1 MFSSIIGLGRL
12 EKAVLVVFSAISSQ
26 VFAQGVIAPGPAMN
40 LARSGHTAT
49 LLADGTVLIAGGNS
63 GLVLN
68 AETYDPS
75 TGALTPTGPMVNDY
89 ATATLLPDGRVLL
102 VGAIAQLY
110 NPSTRTFAVARI
122 GTTDYGCA
130 ATLLNNGKV
139 LFTGDPPPYGPSAT
153 AELYDPETG
162 NFAPTGQYASI
173 EIARMDH
180 ATGPSNG
187 GSDCRRATLLANGTI
202 LVVVGIAA
210 EIHDPQTNAFSLTG
224 TLTKYPS
231 GLVSTLPLWQDPSR
245 ATLLLNGM
253 VLFSGGDGDLG
264 PSSEAWLYDLSTGTF
279 QPTGP
284 MITPRAENTV
294 TLLPDGTVFAAGS
307 YELGGDLNPNPRAI
321 GATEFYDS
329 TAATFFNSPDRI
341 TPRFDHTATLL
352 ADGRVF
358 IAGGTTGVYAPP
370 GSGYSVLSTTE
381 LYTPRV
387 VIPAP
392 RLFSLSGDGRGQG
405 AIWNSATGI
414 VASPGSPAVAGD
426 ILSMYTSNLA
436 EGGVIPPHVIVGCRL
451 AEILYF
457 GSAPG
462 YPGYYQVNFRVPSG
476 VAPGSAVPVRSNY
489 LNRTSNKVTIGL
501 L

>member
-12 EKAVLVVFSAISSQ
+12 EKAVLVFSGISSQ
-26 VFAQGVIAPGPAMN
+26 VFAQGVIAPGPDMN
-40 LARSGHTAT
+40 YARSGHTAT

-75 TGALTPTGPMVNDY
+75 TGDLTPTGPMLNDY
-89 ATATLLPDGRVLL
+89 ATATLLSDGRVLL

-110 NPSTRTFAVARI
+110 NPSTRTFAVA
-122 GTTDYGCA
+122 GYGATDYGCA

-162 NFAPTGQYASI
+162 NFAPTGQYSSI
-173 EIARMDH
+173 EIAQIDH
-180 ATGPSNG
+180 ATFPSLG
-187 GSDCRRATLLANGTI
+187 GWDCRRATLLANGTV
-202 LVVVGIAA
+202 LVVGGVAA
-210 EIHDPQTNAFSLTG
+210 EIYDPQTNAFSLTG
-224 TLTKYPS
+224 TLTKYS
-231 GLVSTLPLWQDPSR
+231 NGLVSTLPLWQDPSR

-253 VLFSGGDGDLG
+253 VLFSGGDEDLG
-264 PSSEAWLYDLSTGTF
+264 PSSEAWLYDPSTGTF
-279 QPTGP
+279 QPTEP
-284 MITPRAENTV
+284 MITPRTEDTV

-307 YELGGDLNPNPRAI
+307 YEPGGDLNPNPRAI
-321 GATEFYDS
+321 GTTEFYDP
-329 TAATFFNSPDRI
+329 TAATFFNSPDLI

-358 IAGGTTGVYAPP
+358 IAGGTTGVYAP
-370 GSGYSVLSTTE
+370 GSGYSILSTTE

-392 RLFSLSGDGRGQG
+392 RLFSLSGDGKGQG

-414 VASPGSPAVAGD
+414 VASPGSRAVAGD

-436 EGGVIPPHVIVGCRL
+436 ESGVIPPHVTVGGRL
-451 AEILYF
+451 AEVLFF
-457 GSAPG
+457 GPAPA
-462 YPGYYQVNFRVPSG
+462 YPGYFQVNFRVPSG
-476 VAPGSAVPVRSNY
+476 TAPGSTVTVRLNY

-501 L
+501 Q